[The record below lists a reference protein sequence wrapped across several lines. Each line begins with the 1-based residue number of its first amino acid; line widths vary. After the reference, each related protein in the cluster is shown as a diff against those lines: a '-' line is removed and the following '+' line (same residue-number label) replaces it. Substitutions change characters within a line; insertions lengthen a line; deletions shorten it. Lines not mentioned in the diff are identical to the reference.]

1 MHDVLRAMGRRNFTL
16 PQRLRPLN
24 PEGVLTGPAFTIE
37 GRMDETADAHQ
48 TLLAWTGLLSKA
60 PPGHIWISQPHNHIV
75 AQMGE
80 LSAETLHR
88 KGVLG
93 CVTDGGLRDT
103 NFILRLG
110 FPCWGVFHTPRDVV
124 GCWLPTATDVP
135 ILIDDVLIR
144 PGDWLHGDRDG
155 MVCIPAEILDEVAE
169 QIARRDGHRKPG
181 APRHPGRDGPAG
193 CLPQTREV
201 LMLTD
206 PRLMLLSPG
215 DTVYVLRDQIAA
227 GETVMV
233 DGRGRDLSAGAGSGP
248 QDRPRGRG
256 QRATR

>member
-1 MHDVLRAMGRRNFTL
+1 MTDLLGALQSCYTSVVHDVLRGMGRRNFTL

-37 GRMDETADAHQ
+37 GRMDETADPHQ

-60 PPGHIWISQPHNHIV
+60 PAGHIWTTQPHNHIV

-93 CVTDGGLRDT
+93 CVVDGGLRDT

-110 FPCWGVFHTPRDVV
+110 FPCWGAFHTPRDVV

-155 MVCIPAEILDEVAE
+155 MVCIPAEILAEVAQRSTAAMATE
-169 QIARRDGHRKPG
+169 SLVRRAILDGM
-181 APRHPGRDGPAG
+181 D
-193 CLPQTREV
+193 
-201 LMLTD
+201 
-206 PRLMLLSPG
+206 
-215 DTVYVLRDQIAA
+215 
-227 GETVMV
+227 
-233 DGRGRDLSAGAGSGP
+233 P
-248 QDRPRGRG
+248 QDAYLKHGKF
-256 QRATR
+256 